1 MKMTDTTITITI
13 ERYTELLRKEM
24 GYDYRRTELGRSG
37 YVCESD
43 KIIFGLINESIPVG
57 CVSPNKDDDF

>member
-1 MKMTDTTITITI
+1 MGDKTITITI

-43 KIIFGLINESIPVG
+43 KIIFGLINESVTT
-57 CVSPNKDDDF
+57 NDDF